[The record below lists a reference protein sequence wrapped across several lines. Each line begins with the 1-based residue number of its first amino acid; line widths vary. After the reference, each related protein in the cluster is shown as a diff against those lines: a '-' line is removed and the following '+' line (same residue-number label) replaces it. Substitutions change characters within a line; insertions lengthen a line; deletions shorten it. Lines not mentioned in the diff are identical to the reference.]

1 MGLDY
6 QEIGKNIRKYRI
18 QKNMKQ
24 AELAEK
30 VNVSPQH
37 ICHIEKSKST
47 PSLSILVSIANELDI
62 DLNSL
67 LGSNLSHSAIQL
79 QTEMAEVMKSAT
91 TEQVALCVKLCG
103 AVIGTENYD

>member
-1 MGLDY
+1 MELDY

-18 QKNMKQ
+18 QKSMKQ

-37 ICHIEKSKST
+37 ICHIEKNKST
-47 PSLSILVSIANELDI
+47 PSLSILVSIANELEI

-67 LGSNLSHSAIQL
+67 LGSNLLPSVASL
-79 QTEMAEVMKSAT
+79 QAEMASVMKFAT
-91 TEQVALCVKLCG
+91 AEQVALCVKLCG
-103 AVIGTENYD
+103 AVVGKDPLN